1 MCMKDLLEAFHR
13 SADRIKMSS
22 TISPQVTLFAGKSFK
37 QMGLPSPSFSL
48 HSASSLDVL
57 KSKIIFQKPGKQGA
71 VNLGRRNNG
80 EMARTP
86 RVRGSNLNVRTFTF
100 PRDLCSLTAGL

>member
-1 MCMKDLLEAFHR
+1 MKDLLEAFHR

-22 TISPQVTLFAGKSFK
+22 TISLRVTLFARKASSK
-37 QMGLPSPSFSL
+37 CDSPLSL
-48 HSASSLDVL
+48 SSSLDVL
-57 KSKIIFQKPGKQGA
+57 KRKIIFQKPGKQIA

-100 PRDLCSLTAGL
+100 PRDLCPLTAGL

>member
-1 MCMKDLLEAFHR
+1 MRMKDLLEAFHR
-13 SADRIKMSS
+13 NANRIKMSS
-22 TISPQVTLFAGKSFK
+22 TISPRVTLFAGKSSSK
-37 QMGLPSPSFSL
+37 CGSSPLLILSF
-48 HSASSLDVL
+48 HPVSSLDVL
-57 KSKIIFQKPGKQGA
+57 KSKIIFQKPGKQSA

-100 PRDLCSLTAGL
+100 PRDL